1 MERSIETRLKT
12 IEDAIGE
19 IKDDQALLKLDIINL
34 KNVIE
39 QAKLGIFPEL
49 PKIEKEAKEAK
60 KISKIEVQKTGPS
73 ATEIMGI
80 VSDIGELQTGL
91 EEVRNRLEQ
100 ITIPKIPEIKD
111 WSSEIKK
118 LNRGLSKVTIA
129 IERLKARKVR
139 VPKLRISKIA
149 LQEKLKEITE
159 KKISKAVK
167 VDILNIS
174 KRIAK
179 IEKDIKLMGKKLDSL
194 QKQIKI

>member
-139 VPKLRISKIA
+139 VPKPRISKIA